1 MLINLERARG
11 LMKDYGIDVM
21 IATTPENVWYCADYA
36 PWLFKTYRGNTP
48 KKGVQSY
55 VVIPRDPEI
64 PPALIPAGIG
74 YNTYVY
80 LAQFP
85 SWIEDLYPFFVPG
98 TWPGKIPDV
107 PKYSEPDTPREL
119 IRLRELTE
127 KYKSRVCD
135 SPGEAL
141 VKALKDRGYEGETV
155 ALESFG
161 MSPVAREYLGKE
173 LPNLKMKEAAEFLRL
188 IRAVK
193 TPKELYYIRRAAEI
207 NEKAFQH
214 LLTKITPGVTTQDLV
229 NEHNTVVSSE
239 GAMPT
244 FMNISA
250 TAHPAVMWE
259 PYDYI
264 LQPGDVI
271 WADGGCS
278 FHHYHADT
286 GLSCVLGEPTSKM
299 KENFAAVEDCMEAA
313 RSAFR
318 PGASSSSVQ
327 AAMFKVMNKRGWS
340 NPMVFG
346 HGVGVEEREHPL
358 MLGQYKDFKDDEIL
372 SGSSDLVLETNMVA
386 CLELTIWE
394 WGVGGIKAEQT
405 CVVTPT
411 GCKTIC
417 RQDRVLTVKR

>member
-11 LMKDYGIDVM
+11 LMNDFNIDVL

-36 PWLFKTYRGNTP
+36 PWQAWTYRGNTP
-48 KKGVQSY
+48 AKGIQMY
-55 VVIPRDPEI
+55 AVIPRDPEI
-64 PPALIPAGIG
+64 SPALIPAGIN
-74 YNTYVY
+74 YNTFVY

-85 SWIEDLYPFFVPG
+85 SWIEDLYPYFRSGTSPSETKVPNYVEL
-98 TWPGKIPDV
+98 V
-107 PKYSEPDTPREL
+107 PPPEL
-119 IRLRELTE
+119 VRLRELTE
-127 KYKSRVCD
+127 KFRPRACN

-141 VKALKDRGYEGETV
+141 VKALLDRGYKHEIV

-161 MSPVAREYLGKE
+161 MNPAVREHLSKE
-173 LPNLKMKEAAEFLRL
+173 LPNLKIKEAGEFLRL
-188 IRAVK
+188 VRAVK
-193 TPKELYYIRRAAEI
+193 TPQEIYYIKRAAEI
-207 NEKAFQH
+207 NENAFQH
-214 LLTKITPGVTTQDLV
+214 LLTKMTPGVTTKDLV
-229 NEHNTVVSSE
+229 IEQRTLCSHE

-250 TAHPAVMWE
+250 TAHPTVMWE
-259 PYDYI
+259 PYNYV

-299 KENFAAVEDCMEAA
+299 KETFAVVEACMEAA

-318 PGASSSSVQ
+318 PGVLSSSVQ
-327 AAMFKVMNKRGWS
+327 AAMHKVMNKYGWS
-340 NPMVFG
+340 NPHAYG
-346 HGVGVEEREHPL
+346 HGIGVEERDYPL
-358 MLGQYKDFKDDEIL
+358 MQGQHKDFKDEIL

-386 CLELTIWE
+386 CLETNTWE

-405 CVVTPT
+405 FVITPT
-411 GCKTIC
+411 GCEIIC
-417 RQDRVLTVKR
+417 KQDRVLTVNY